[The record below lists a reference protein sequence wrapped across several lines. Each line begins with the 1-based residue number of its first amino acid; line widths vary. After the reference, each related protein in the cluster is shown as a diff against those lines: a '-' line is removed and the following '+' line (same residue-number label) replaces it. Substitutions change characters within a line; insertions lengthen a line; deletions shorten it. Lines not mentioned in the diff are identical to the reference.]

1 MDNNLKNKY
10 RLLFLFYG
18 RNYFMVFITKQKTGR
33 KTTCATVF
41 YFWYYFSRLLSN
53 KIL

>member
-18 RNYFMVFITKQKTGR
+18 RNNFMVFITKQKTER
-33 KTTCATVF
+33 KTSYATV
-41 YFWYYFSRLLSN
+41 
-53 KIL
+53 